1 MTLNSLEYCTVETSD
16 GINLNARIFKPIKD
30 LNDGTGIVLVLPY
43 SILGGSQSL
52 LKGIALG
59 LSTKGFRTIVFDMR
73 GVLVY
78 PQEGLFSRDLLK
90 FVMLWLSANG
100 PLIICLANRILL
112 WVPLQ
117 VWFFFIFFFCSLFC
131 RLIWI
136 RFSVSANG
144 SLKIC
149 LLVGFYWWVPLQ
161 VHQFLALHL
170 IRWSKSLGS

>member
-43 SILGGSQSL
+43 SMLGGSQSL

-78 PQEGLFSRDLLK
+78 PQEGIFSRDLLK

-100 PLIICLANRILL
+100 PLIICLANRIFL

-117 VWFFFIFFFCSLFC
+117 V
-131 RLIWI
+131 R
-136 RFSVSANG
+136 
-144 SLKIC
+144 
-149 LLVGFYWWVPLQ
+149 
-161 VHQFLALHL
+161 QFLALQL
-170 IRWSKSLGS
+170 MSKSLGS